1 MARPKKNGGEIKLV
15 RRNTKSGEISAR
27 KRGRPGPDFEIGY
40 LDAAGEF
47 KAGDPPKRRGRRG
60 RKPGPKPG
68 AKLGRRPGRP
78 VGSGR
83 KAGGAGGLSEIEL
96 IVRREVDARLKAAR
110 EAAIGAFN
118 KALGL

>member
-1 MARPKKNGGEIKLV
+1 MAKAKAKNGEIKLV
-15 RRNTKSGEISAR
+15 RRNTKSGEISVR
-27 KRGRPGPDFEIGY
+27 KRGRPGPDFEVGY

-47 KAGDPPKRRGRRG
+47 QAGDPPKRRGRRG

-68 AKLGRRPGRP
+68 GKRGRP

-83 KAGGAGGLSEIEL
+83 KAAATGGLSEIEM

>member
-40 LDAAGEF
+40 LDAAGDF

-60 RKPGPKPG
+60 RKPGPKP
-68 AKLGRRPGRP
+68 GRRPGRP

-110 EAAIGAFN
+110 EAAISAFN